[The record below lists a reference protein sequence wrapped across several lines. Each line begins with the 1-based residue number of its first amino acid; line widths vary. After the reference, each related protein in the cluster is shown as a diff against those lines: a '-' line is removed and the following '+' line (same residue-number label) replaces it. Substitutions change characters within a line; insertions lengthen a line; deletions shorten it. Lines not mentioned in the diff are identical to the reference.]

1 MTHDEQATPAGYP
14 RCAVCGGSAWVE
26 TITGRGVHATT
37 WTPTANGSTAERD
50 ERLNIDEVTWSCDSC
65 DTRRVDAIDDEGTAI
80 TALGDLLESFVPAP
94 ADRHAAELAALGAD
108 ADALLA
114 AATTAERRGALGLAA
129 AVLRAAG
136 RPDEV
141 RALYGRAADAAMA
154 ASRSFAAEQA
164 ALVAGRTDILETL
177 VADAE
182 RRSAITDLIRLLDR
196 LGRGAE
202 AADRCMAHAER
213 AAAAPYGGSR
223 AVTTFRFAVALL
235 RASGRETTIATNARR
250 LADILQTGSGRI
262 DEWAGRAL
270 LAGGLRDEA
279 IAFWT
284 KRAAEQR
291 AAGKEHDAVELEESL
306 AIVTATPTA

>member
-1 MTHDEQATPAGYP
+1 MAHDEQATPAGYP
-14 RCAVCGGSAWVE
+14 HCAVCGGTTWVE
-26 TITGRGVHATT
+26 AITGRGSRSTT
-37 WTPTANGSTAERD
+37 WTPTADGATAEQD
-50 ERLNIDEVTWSCDSC
+50 EHLTIDEVDWSCGGC
-65 DTRRVDAIDDEGTAI
+65 DTRRVDAIDDEGTSI
-80 TALGDLLESFVPAP
+80 TSLGDRLEGFASAP
-94 ADRHAAELAALGAD
+94 VDRHAAALAALGGDTA
-108 ADALLA
+108 ALTA

-129 AVLRAAG
+129 ACLHAAG
-136 RPDEV
+136 RTDEV
-141 RALYGRAADAAMA
+141 RALYGRAADAALTA
-154 ASRSFAAEQA
+154 GRSFAAEQA
-164 ALVAGRTDILETL
+164 ALLAGRTDILEAL

-196 LGRGAE
+196 LGRRAE

-213 AAAAPYGGSR
+213 AAGAPYGGSR
-223 AVTTFRFAVALL
+223 AVTTFRFAVDLL

-250 LADILQTGSGRI
+250 LADILRTGSGRT

-291 AAGKEHDAVELEESL
+291 AAGNEHDAVELEESL
-306 AIVTATPTA
+306 ALVTT

>member
-1 MTHDEQATPAGYP
+1 MMQTDQTPPAGYP
-14 RCAVCGGSAWVE
+14 HCAVCGGTTWVE
-26 TITGRGVHATT
+26 AVRGRGSRSTT
-37 WTPTANGSTAERD
+37 WTPTADGAEAERD
-50 ERLNIDEVTWSCDSC
+50 EHLDVDEVDWSCDRC
-65 DTRRVDAIDDEGTAI
+65 DARRGEAIDDEGT
-80 TALGDLLESFVPAP
+80 TVGVNGDLFASFAPAP
-94 ADRHAAELAALGAD
+94 TDRHAAAIAALGGD
-108 ADALLA
+108 ATAIAA
-114 AATTAERRGALGLAA
+114 AATTAEQRGALGLAA
-129 AVLRAAG
+129 AYLRAAG
-136 RPDEV
+136 RTDEV
-141 RALYGRAADAAMA
+141 HALYGRAADAAIA
-154 ASRSFAAEQA
+154 AGRSFAAEQA

-223 AVTTFRFAVALL
+223 AVTTLRLAVDLFR
-235 RASGRETTIATNARR
+235 RSGREAAIATNARR
-250 LADILQTGSGRI
+250 VADILRTGSGRT
-262 DEWAGRAL
+262 DEWIGRAL

-284 KRAAEQR
+284 QRAAEQR